1 MFGKNSRQQQPAASA
16 TLSKVQLLP
25 LPLPRTPCSLAP
37 LLLQSGFLFFAW
49 FVATPKTEHWAA
61 FAVGKFRCCSV
72 SFYPDLSWKWNCCCA
87 VVFPLL
93 SLSVYQPT
101 RNMCQW
107 FLMPF
112 KNITAEVSAQFVCS
126 LCFLYGMLFYFIP
139 SVEREK
145 QKERERES
153 RISPWLK
160 SDRGQPFFK
169 WPANERVS
177 AFAKV

>member
-25 LPLPRTPCSLAP
+25 LLPLPLTPCSPSAP
-37 LLLQSGFLFFAW
+37 SSGKAVSCFLPDLLPHPNGALSCC
-49 FVATPKTEHWAA
+49 

-87 VVFPLL
+87 VVSPRHPL
-93 SLSVYQPT
+93 SLYKPI

-112 KNITAEVSAQFVCS
+112 KNIRAEVSAQFV
-126 LCFLYGMLFYFIP
+126 LPLFPLWHVILFY
-139 SVEREK
+139 SQSRGRNK
-145 QKERERES
+145 NRGRERERGCG
-153 RISPWLK
+153 ISPWLK
-160 SDRGQPFFK
+160 SVWGATFF
-169 WPANERVS
+169 
-177 AFAKV
+177 